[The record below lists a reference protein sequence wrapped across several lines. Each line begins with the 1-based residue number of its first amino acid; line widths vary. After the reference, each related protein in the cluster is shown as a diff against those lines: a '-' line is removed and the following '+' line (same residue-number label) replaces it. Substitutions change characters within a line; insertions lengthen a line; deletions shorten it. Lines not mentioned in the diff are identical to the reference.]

1 MRTLIRGSSPKA
13 EVFTCANTP
22 LVKWQQLVMEAFKQ
36 RNFDPGVIDK
46 LTLRHGWEYGH
57 SPMSFADRE
66 ILRRARQ
73 ARQDEAAKH
82 PPYDYNS

>member
-13 EVFTCANTP
+13 EVFTSANTS
-22 LVKWQQLVMEAFKQ
+22 LEKWKQLVMEAFKT

-46 LTLRHGWEYGH
+46 LTLKHGWEYGH
-57 SPMSFADRE
+57 SPLSFVDRE

-73 ARQDEAAKH
+73 QRQNDAKDQD
-82 PPYDYNS
+82 PYEYN